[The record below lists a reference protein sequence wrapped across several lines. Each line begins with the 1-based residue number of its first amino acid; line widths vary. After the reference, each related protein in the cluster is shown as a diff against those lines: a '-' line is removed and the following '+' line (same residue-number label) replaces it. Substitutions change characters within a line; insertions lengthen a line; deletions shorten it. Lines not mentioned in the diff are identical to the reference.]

1 MKLFFQHTAGRI
13 TNVDWQ
19 YTPVYATFDKDEH
32 EKALQTGWLPHEYE
46 EPLWFQARQERY
58 ALKDLE
64 FVKKHKIPARI
75 DFEISHSLKNW
86 DKYEEIWETYLKKKN
101 FPPTFKL
108 TDLFEINPESKMVIE
123 LYDYDELVA
132 FSVIRMDPGPVSLQF
147 AWTYHEPKLSLGT
160 HCQYFELY
168 YLSGCGFHYNYVCPG
183 YERTCIWKSRFP
195 GFEFWTGSKWSR
207 DKKVYTELCITDS
220 EIKDVDDLDK
230 VGDLPLEM
238 SSNKY
243 MEWS

>member
-1 MKLFFQHTAGRI
+1 MTKPKITQIIPNMKAESGGPVNVLLSYKSILDRI
-13 TNVDWQ
+13 GIDNDVIQT
-19 YTPVYATFDKDEH
+19 DKV
-32 EKALQTGWLPHEYE
+32 AFLN
-46 EPLWFQARQERY
+46 
-58 ALKDLE
+58 LKQ

-123 LYDYDELVA
+123 LSDYDELVA

-207 DKKVYTELCITDS
+207 DKKVYTDLCITDS